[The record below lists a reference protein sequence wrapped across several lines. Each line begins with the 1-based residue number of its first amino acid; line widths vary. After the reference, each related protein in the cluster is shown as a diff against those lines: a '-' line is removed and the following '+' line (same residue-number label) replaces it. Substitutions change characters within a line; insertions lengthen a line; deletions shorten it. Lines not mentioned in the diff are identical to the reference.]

1 MEENISFCG
10 INCFSCPAYIAKKTN
25 NNDLRIKTA
34 KKWSSIGFEI
44 KPEQVNCDGCKSTD
58 GILLLHCNDCK
69 VRNCAMSK
77 NIMTCAECPDYA
89 CEKLENLWKEI
100 QTIEGKTNL
109 DKIKQSLH

>member
-44 KPEQVNCDGCKSTD
+44 TPEQVNCDGCKSTD

-69 VRNCAMSK
+69 VRKCAMTK
-77 NIMTCAECPDYA
+77 KIMTCAECPDYY

-100 QTIEGKTNL
+100 QTPEAKIRL
-109 DKIKQSLH
+109 DEIRESL